1 MRITGCLAAAL
12 LAVSFA
18 AAADSKADRQ
28 VLEKKFIDTL
38 TECQMEGSFTIDGS
52 KRPPASDKYTIAGVR
67 KIGGDDWLIEARIQ
81 YMKHDVTLPVPVK
94 VLWAGDT
101 PVISLTD
108 VTLPGLGT
116 FSTRLLIHGDRYAG
130 SWQHDKVGGAMWGKI
145 TKAKPAEK
153 KETEKKET
161 EKK

>member
-94 VLWAGDT
+94 VLWAGVAVAVDEEAGGEGAEAGEC
-101 PVISLTD
+101 D
-108 VTLPGLGT
+108 VGEA
-116 FSTRLLIHGDRYAG
+116 D
-130 SWQHDKVGGAMWGKI
+130 
-145 TKAKPAEK
+145 
-153 KETEKKET
+153 
-161 EKK
+161 